1 MGAGTA
7 KGINPKYDGMQKNMS
22 ISKGVTVLVT
32 GATGAIGPR
41 VVHALC
47 VAGYLVRTFSLDTP
61 ETELFP
67 PNVDEQIGDITD
79 PAAVQSAMQGVDA
92 VVHMA
97 ALLHMVNPPPA
108 MREKYEGVNIG
119 VQRR

>member
-1 MGAGTA
+1 
-7 KGINPKYDGMQKNMS
+7 MS
-22 ISKGVTVLVT
+22 ISKGVAVLVT
-32 GATGAIGPR
+32 GATGAIEPR

-79 PAAVQSAMQGVDA
+79 PSAVQSAMQGVDA
-92 VVHMA
+92 IVHMA
-97 ALLHMVNPPPA
+97 ALLHIFNPPPE
-108 MREKYEGVNIG
+108 MRD
-119 VQRR
+119 